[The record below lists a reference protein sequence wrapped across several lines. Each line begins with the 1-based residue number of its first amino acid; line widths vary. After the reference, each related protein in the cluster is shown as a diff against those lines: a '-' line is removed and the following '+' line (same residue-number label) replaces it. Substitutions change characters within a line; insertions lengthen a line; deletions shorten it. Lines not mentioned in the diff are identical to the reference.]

1 MLRFA
6 CDVGGTFTDL
16 VIDDESRG
24 LSFYKRPTT
33 PDDPVRGLFDVISA
47 AAHDFDVTVAELLA
61 RGDLFV
67 HGTTR
72 ATNAIVTGN
81 TARTAFLC
89 TEGHPDTL
97 LFREGGGRHPP
108 LDYTQPYPDPYV
120 PRRLTF
126 EVPERIRAD
135 GSVSRPLDEE
145 AVVEIARR
153 IGGLDVEAVA
163 VCLLWSI
170 VNPAHEARVGEI
182 LDEHLPGIP
191 YTLSHS
197 LNPSLREYR
206 RASSTAI
213 DASLKPLMG
222 RYMRE
227 LEGRLR
233 DEGFSGRLLM
243 LTSSGGVLDA
253 AAVADTPI
261 HAIGSG
267 PAAAPVA
274 GRHFA
279 RLDAESETAIVTDAG
294 GTTYD
299 VSLIRRG
306 EIPWTRNTLVGDA
319 PGYTTGFPS
328 VDVRSIGAGGGSI
341 AWVDDAGLLHVGPQ
355 SAGAVPGPACY
366 GRGGTQAT
374 VTDAC
379 VVLGYIDPN
388 YFLGG
393 EMTLEPDRAA
403 AAVETDVARPL
414 GLDLHEAAAAV
425 LDLACERMVT
435 AIEEITLN
443 QGIDPREA
451 ALVGGG
457 GGAGLYSVAIA
468 RRLGAG
474 SIVIPEVAAALS
486 ATGALLSELKRD
498 FVSIDVTTSGAFDF
512 DGVNAV
518 LADLRGR
525 CEEFLATAGSG
536 SIETSIRLSVEA
548 RYPHQVWEVE
558 VPIEGDS
565 IATPD
570 DVEELRRRFHD
581 AHEQLFAI
589 SDRES
594 QVEFVAWR
602 ASVSCTLRPTAPVAS
617 AEASAESPSTRT
629 AYFEGGTPTETPV
642 RRLAALAAGESV
654 SGPAIIESPVT
665 TIVVPP
671 GATARRLES
680 GSLAVDAGAA
690 PASRPRRR
698 TESLELAL
706 TSNRLEGAVRAMMN
720 TILRTSRSG
729 ILNTGRDFSCCIL
742 TADAEL
748 LVVAESIPVHV
759 FRGGDLMA
767 AWMKRLFP
775 DLKRGDA
782 FLNNSPYHGNSHA
795 ADWSVLVPVIDDE
808 GVHRFTVLTKA
819 HLADCGN
826 AIPTTYSADAR
837 DVYEEG
843 ALIYPC
849 VKVQE
854 DYRDREDVMR
864 MAHTRIRVPELW
876 HGDYLALLGA
886 ARIGERRLLELIDE
900 MGAPTLE
907 WFRSEW
913 FDYSERRMM
922 SAIAR
927 LPGGEATTHSRHDPI
942 PSMPDGVPVK
952 VTVSVDPDDKR
963 IEVDLRDNLDCQ
975 PCGLN
980 LSEATSTS
988 AAMIGVFSSLG
999 EPVPPNAGSYR
1010 RVAVHVRENCV
1021 VGIPRHPAS
1030 CSAAT
1035 TNLSE
1040 MVAKAVTLALAE
1052 LGEGFGMG
1060 EVGFAQPPNMGVIS
1074 GVDPRP
1080 NGGPYVNQLMLA
1092 MTGGA
1097 GVATEDAWL
1106 TLLGIGAAGV
1116 LLLDSVEIDEMK
1128 YPIEIRAVRI
1138 IPDSEGAGRFR
1149 GAPGA
1154 YVEYGP
1160 VDCAME
1166 VVYLSDGTFTKP
1178 RGVRGGL
1185 PGDSAHQHKRSRDG
1199 SLSPEL
1205 GCYARV
1211 LLEDGE
1217 TIVSLASGGGGY
1229 GPPRERDPRRVAKDA
1244 LEGWITGERARE
1256 VYLVA
1261 LTEDGTVDEAATAKL
1276 RA

>member
-1 MLRFA
+1 MPVGRMLRFA

-47 AAHDFDVTVAELLA
+47 AALDFDTTVPELLG

-72 ATNAIVTGN
+72 ATNAIVTGD

-126 EVPERIRAD
+126 EVPGRIRAD

-145 AVVEIARR
+145 AVVEIALRL
-153 IGGLDVEAVA
+153 GVLDIEAVA

-170 VNPAHEARVGEI
+170 VNPAHELRVGEI
-182 LDEHLPGIP
+182 LAKHLAGVP

-206 RASSTAI
+206 RASSTAL

-227 LEGRLR
+227 LEHRLR
-233 DEGFSGRLLM
+233 EAGFGGRLLM

-253 AAVADTPI
+253 AAVAETPI

-279 RLDAESETAIVTDAG
+279 RLDAQSETAIVTDAG

-306 EIPWTRNTLVGDA
+306 EIPWTRDTLVGDA

-379 VVLGYIDPN
+379 VVLGYIDPA

-393 EMTLEPDRAA
+393 EMTLDHSRAA
-403 AAVETDVARPL
+403 AVVETHVARPL
-414 GLDLHEAAAAV
+414 NLDAFEAAGAV

-451 ALVGGG
+451 VLVGGG
-457 GGAGLYSVAIA
+457 GGAGLYSVSIA

-474 SIVIPEVAAALS
+474 TVVIPEVAAALS
-486 ATGALLSELKRD
+486 ATGALLSDLRRN
-498 FVSIDVTTSGAFDF
+498 FVAIEVTTSGAFDF
-512 DGVNAV
+512 ERVNAA
-518 LADLRGR
+518 LSGLRTL
-525 CEEFLATAGSG
+525 CDEFLSTAGSG
-536 SIETSIRLSVEA
+536 SVETTVRFSVEA

-558 VPIEGDS
+558 VPLAGDS
-565 IATPD
+565 LATSD
-570 DVEELRRRFHD
+570 DVDAIRNRFHTAHEEL
-581 AHEQLFAI
+581 FAV

-602 ASVSCTLRPTAPVAS
+602 AGVSCRLRPTAPAAH
-617 AEASAESPSTRT
+617 AEASAESATTRT
-629 AYFEGGTPTETPV
+629 AYFDGGKPTKTTV
-642 RRLAALAAGESV
+642 HRLASLDPGERV
-654 SGPAIIESPVT
+654 AGPAIIESPVT
-665 TIVVPP
+665 TIVLPP
-671 GATARRLES
+671 GASARCLES
-680 GSLAVDAGAA
+680 GSLAIEPGTA
-690 PASRPRRR
+690 PTNRSRR

-706 TSNRLEGAVRAMMN
+706 TSNRLEGVVRAMMN

-729 ILNTGRDFSCCIL
+729 ILNTGRDFSSCIL
-742 TADAEL
+742 TADNEL

-775 DLKRGDA
+775 ELRRGDA

-795 ADWSVLVPVIDDE
+795 ADWSVLVPVMDNE
-808 GVHRFTVLTKA
+808 GTHRFTVLTKA

-849 VKVQE
+849 VQVQE
-854 DYRDREDVMR
+854 DYRDRDDVMR
-864 MAHTRIRVPELW
+864 MAHARIRVPELW
-876 HGDYLALLGA
+876 HGDFLALLGA

-900 MGAPTLE
+900 MGPSTLE
-907 WFRSEW
+907 WFQHEW
-913 FDYSERRMM
+913 FDYSERRMV
-922 SAIAR
+922 SALRR
-927 LPGGEATTHSRHDPI
+927 LPAGRTTTHSRHDPI
-942 PSMPDGVPVK
+942 PSMPDGVPIN
-952 VTVSVDPDDKR
+952 VTVSVDPDDAR

-1010 RVAVHVRENCV
+1010 RVAVQVRENCV

-1080 NGGPYVNQLMLA
+1080 NGGPVRQPTDA
-1092 MTGGA
+1092 RHDRRCGRADSGRVVDPPRDRCSRCAAARQRRDRRDEVSDRHTGGA
-1097 GVATEDAWL
+1097 HHSGQRGSRSSPRCSGCVRRVRARR
-1106 TLLGIGAAGV
+1106 
-1116 LLLDSVEIDEMK
+1116 LLD
-1128 YPIEIRAVRI
+1128 
-1138 IPDSEGAGRFR
+1138 GGR
-1149 GAPGA
+1149 
-1154 YVEYGP
+1154 
-1160 VDCAME
+1160 
-1166 VVYLSDGTFTKP
+1166 
-1178 RGVRGGL
+1178 L
-1185 PGDSAHQHKRSRDG
+1185 P
-1199 SLSPEL
+1199 E
-1205 GCYARV
+1205 
-1211 LLEDGE
+1211 
-1217 TIVSLASGGGGY
+1217 
-1229 GPPRERDPRRVAKDA
+1229 
-1244 LEGWITGERARE
+1244 
-1256 VYLVA
+1256 
-1261 LTEDGTVDEAATAKL
+1261 
-1276 RA
+1276 